1 MEATTFFFECPLSG
15 ESPTT
20 TVIDRRPASDPTI
33 SVLDSGAE
41 RGDGVFETFGVVK
54 RNAQALDPH
63 LERLKTSAR
72 LLDLPEPDIEEL
84 RRIVRT
90 TAAMTGLIG
99 EYSLKL
105 VLTRGGPGTN
115 GRPAAWIILSNMPDY
130 GTARTEGLR
139 VILLNKGYN
148 SSLVEEEPWLLFG
161 AKHLSYAQHMA
172 ALREARRRDSEEVVF
187 TTADGLLLEGP
198 TSTLVVRHGDRLLT
212 PDPGLGIL
220 HGTTQRAIFAHFEN
234 LGLRGS
240 YERIARDVLLD
251 ADAAWLVSS
260 VRMSVPITHVD
271 GVEIKRDPDLTEQF
285 NAFLLNR
292 G

>member
-1 MEATTFFFECPLSG
+1 MEPTTLFFEYPLAR

-20 TVIDRRPASDPTI
+20 TVIHRQAVSDPTI
-33 SVLDSGAE
+33 SVLDSAAE
-41 RGDGVFETFGVVK
+41 RGDGVFETFGVIN
-54 RNAQALDPH
+54 RNAQALEPH

-72 LLDLPEPDIEEL
+72 LLDLPEPDIDEL

-90 TAAMTGLIG
+90 TAASTGPTG

-115 GRPAAWIILSNMPDY
+115 GRPAAWIVLSDMPDY
-130 GTARTEGLR
+130 TATRTEGLR
-139 VILLNKGYN
+139 VILLNKGYY
-148 SSLVEEEPWLLFG
+148 SSLVTEEPWLLFG

-198 TSTLVVRHGDRLLT
+198 TSTLVILHGDRLLT

-220 HGTTQRAIFAHFEN
+220 HGTTQRDIFAHSGN

-240 YERIARDVLLD
+240 YARFGRDALLD

-260 VRMSVPITHVD
+260 VRMSVPITQVD
-271 GVEIKRDPDLTEQF
+271 GIEIKRDPVLTEQL
-285 NAFLLNR
+285 NEFLLNR

>member
-1 MEATTFFFECPLSG
+1 MESTTLFFDCPLAG

-20 TVIDRRPASDPTI
+20 TVIDRQPVCAPTI
-33 SVLDSGAE
+33 SVLDSAAE
-41 RGDGVFETFGVVK
+41 RGDGVFETFGVVN
-54 RNAQALDPH
+54 RHAQALDLH

-72 LLDLPEPDIEEL
+72 LLDLPEPDVAEL
-84 RRIVRT
+84 RQIVRA
-90 TAAMTGLIG
+90 TAASTGPTG

-115 GRPAAWIILSNMPDY
+115 GRPAAWIVLSDMPDY
-130 GTARTEGLR
+130 AAARTEGLR
-139 VILLNKGYN
+139 VILLNKGYH
-148 SSLVEEEPWLLFG
+148 SSLVTEERWLLFG

-198 TSTLVVRHGDRLLT
+198 TSTLIIRHDDRLLT

-220 HGTTQRAIFAHFEN
+220 HGTTQRDIFAHSEN

-240 YERIARDVLLD
+240 YDRFGRDALLD

-260 VRMSVPITHVD
+260 VRMSVPLTHVD
-271 GVEIKRDPDLTEQF
+271 GVEIKRDLDLTEQF
-285 NAFLLNR
+285 NSFLLNR